1 MAQVVP
7 VTNNALNSI
16 TRQAKY
22 EPFDLQVARGQITG
36 HIPVYIFGYS
46 ATVGSS
52 ALGPCWEGLTLSGG
66 YYVYP
71 SSAVQMTV
79 VSTSAS
85 DNTTR
90 SIVING
96 LDANYKIITE
106 TLALNGTTPVTTV
119 NSYFRINSVSM
130 FNSTNTG
137 VITLANGGTTYA
149 QINAGIG
156 QTQMSIYSVPAGY
169 TFYLTYIQA
178 DASVGF
184 TSSNYMLFAEYNKF
198 NVNGS
203 VTLAGQATFVQ
214 AYNQPFGIPVAHPE
228 KTDIQYL
235 IRANSGSPFTAD
247 IFAGG
252 VLIKNTVDGANT

>member
-1 MAQVVP
+1 MA
-7 VTNNALNSI
+7 NIGIYRSI
-16 TRQAKY
+16 TQVGEY

-36 HIPVYIFGYS
+36 HSPVYIFGYS
-46 ATVGSS
+46 TTVGSS

-85 DNTTR
+85 DDTTK
-90 SIVING
+90 SIIING
-96 LDANYKIITE
+96 LDANYKILTE
-106 TLALNGTTPVTTV
+106 TLALNGTTNVTTV
-119 NSYFRINSVSM
+119 NAFFRINSVSM
-130 FNSTNTG
+130 VNSSNVGT
-137 VITLANGGTTYA
+137 ITLKNGGTTYA

-178 DASVGF
+178 DASIGF

-198 NVNGS
+198 NANGAI
-203 VTLAGQATFVQ
+203 TLAGQATFVQ
-214 AYNQPFGIPVAHPE
+214 AYNQPFGVPVAHPE
-228 KTDIQYL
+228 KTDIQYV
-235 IRANSGSPFTAD
+235 IKANSGSPFTAD

-252 VLIKNTVDGANT
+252 YLIKNYIEGS

>member
-1 MAQVVP
+1 MANIGVYR
-7 VTNNALNSI
+7 SI
-16 TRQAKY
+16 TQVGEY

-36 HIPVYIFGYS
+36 HSPVYIFGYS
-46 ATVGSS
+46 TTVGSS

-85 DNTTR
+85 DDTTK
-90 SIVING
+90 SIIING
-96 LDANYKIITE
+96 LDANYKILTE
-106 TLALNGTTPVTTV
+106 TLILNGTTNVTTV
-119 NSYFRINSVSM
+119 NAFFRINSVSM
-130 FNSTNTG
+130 VNSSNVGT
-137 VITLANGGTTYA
+137 ITLKNGGTTYA

-178 DASVGF
+178 DASIGF

-198 NVNGS
+198 NANGAI
-203 VTLAGQATFVQ
+203 TLAGQATFVQ
-214 AYNQPFGIPVAHPE
+214 AYNQPFGVPVAHPE
-228 KTDIQYL
+228 KTDIQYV
-235 IRANSGSPFTAD
+235 IKANSGSPFTAD

-252 VLIKNTVDGANT
+252 YLIKNYIEGS